1 MRKIIRKKKK
11 KKLSTLKYSYTT
23 GGDNYKKVST
33 IRESSI
39 GSIGS
44 NSSNDS
50 NSSNVQTTK
59 TKGSNKLAAVNAK
72 INSLTKKLNELI
84 LYKNN
89 NKKLLMEAE
98 RLRKEAEEAERL
110 RKEAEEAER
119 LRKEAEEEAGSTLSR
134 IVRSRVTRL
143 KNARIKEE
151 AGSTLSRIVRSRV
164 TRLKNA
170 RIKEEEEER
179 RKSEQKILDYDIRN
193 VVENLEKLYTIKDG
207 LTKELKQFTEGLTSG
222 LSTIFSPTNTNI
234 PLRRSSNDK
243 SRIIPSSGSM
253 RNSTNIQLQLTRI
266 PSLSREV
273 STSKIPTSSMR
284 KSIPID
290 NSELMMSNLQ
300 TILATL
306 ANVWK
311 DTIQYDKK
319 NNIITIT
326 IPYVTSFDF
335 QFKDIKSIKTL
346 FTNKYET
353 ISGACYLVRCS
364 PEIKDLIY
372 KLKNSKEDKQTYTI
386 IIDLLNQYIE
396 ENIHKPRTKPEDIKA
411 LKIIRKTIESLEKIG
426 GGKLRKVRK
435 TNVIKKR
442 TTRVIRNRKL

>member
-1 MRKIIRKKKK
+1 MRKIIRNKRK

-119 LRKEAEEEAGSTLSR
+119 LRKEAE
-134 IVRSRVTRL
+134 
-143 KNARIKEE
+143 EE

>member
-1 MRKIIRKKKK
+1 MRKIIRNKRK

-98 RLRKEAEEAERL
+98 RLRKEAEE
-110 RKEAEEAER
+110 
-119 LRKEAEEEAGSTLSR
+119 
-134 IVRSRVTRL
+134 
-143 KNARIKEE
+143 E

-234 PLRRSSNDK
+234 PSRRSSNDK